1 MKPFAVKREGN
12 DYHDTKLSL
21 GFASA
26 SAIRSQIECESASS
40 ISSLSAFLP
49 ETSFSL
55 MEKAFSHTFPIT
67 EDDFSLAL
75 GMIIN
80 AGQMTNGMD
89 LLHAAE
95 MTPELY
101 DRIQRILCT
110 GQAFTFSELAQNL
123 KTKNITRA
131 RINRALLHCL
141 LSISQDDM
149 ELFRA
154 SDFCLYARILGFK
167 SNASSLLKAVKNN
180 ANIPVIT
187 KLADATTISP
197 TAASLTQAE
206 SNMGFKYSNTN
217 IAYVIGTY
225 DETLNP
231 DPINNKEYK
240 SVSLTY
246 AVSLD
251 DKVLITERGA
261 SNDSVNK
268 APIIDID
275 NSEKVSYNKELF
287 KPWFFYDK
295 TTLVLP
301 INYYLYKAGVHKFT
315 LVYYPSENNSTN
327 KTLKLYLRHYNADDK
342 ATSSTSL
349 QNSDIPSI
357 FYYAYDLRDVFT
369 RYAMAVGS
377 SEYPS
382 SIVVEY
388 VVNPNGL
395 DLEKAETKTVV
406 VERKSIV
413 ETTTD

>member
-1 MKPFAVKREGN
+1 
-12 DYHDTKLSL
+12 
-21 GFASA
+21 
-26 SAIRSQIECESASS
+26 
-40 ISSLSAFLP
+40 
-49 ETSFSL
+49 
-55 MEKAFSHTFPIT
+55 
-67 EDDFSLAL
+67 
-75 GMIIN
+75 MII
-80 AGQMTNGMD
+80 
-89 LLHAAE
+89 LRKLV
-95 MTPELY
+95 
-101 DRIQRILCT
+101 II
-110 GQAFTFSELAQNL
+110 
-123 KTKNITRA
+123 KN
-131 RINRALLHCL
+131 
-141 LSISQDDM
+141 
-149 ELFRA
+149 
-154 SDFCLYARILGFK
+154 
-167 SNASSLLKAVKNN
+167 
-180 ANIPVIT
+180 
-187 KLADATTISP
+187 
-197 TAASLTQAE
+197 
-206 SNMGFKYSNTN
+206 YS
-217 IAYVIGTY
+217 
-225 DETLNP
+225 
-231 DPINNKEYK
+231 
-240 SVSLTY
+240 
-246 AVSLD
+246 
-251 DKVLITERGA
+251 
-261 SNDSVNK
+261 
-268 APIIDID
+268 
-275 NSEKVSYNKELF
+275 

>member
-1 MKPFAVKREGN
+1 MGLAVFRLIFHLILKTMKKRGEYYITQFFYLNLQTLIFIGKMKQLKFLMVALTLLMGISFTSCLNSDN
-12 DYHDTKLSL
+12 DYAPTVG
-21 GFASA
+21 GFVKVGGGM
-26 SAIRSQIECESASS
+26 
-40 ISSLSAFLP
+40 FG
-49 ETSFSL
+49 T
-55 MEKAFSHTFPIT
+55 TFT
-67 EDDFSLAL
+67 MLD
-75 GMIIN
+75 G
-80 AGQMTNGMD
+80 
-89 LLHAAE
+89 
-95 MTPELY
+95 
-101 DRIQRILCT
+101 
-110 GQAFTFSELAQNL
+110 
-123 KTKNITRA
+123 
-131 RINRALLHCL
+131 
-141 LSISQDDM
+141 
-149 ELFRA
+149 
-154 SDFCLYARILGFK
+154 
-167 SNASSLLKAVKNN
+167 
-180 ANIPVIT
+180 
-187 KLADATTISP
+187 ATTISP

-327 KTLKLYLRHYNADDK
+327 
-342 ATSSTSL
+342 
-349 QNSDIPSI
+349 
-357 FYYAYDLRDVFT
+357 
-369 RYAMAVGS
+369 
-377 SEYPS
+377 
-382 SIVVEY
+382 
-388 VVNPNGL
+388 
-395 DLEKAETKTVV
+395 
-406 VERKSIV
+406 
-413 ETTTD
+413 

>member
-1 MKPFAVKREGN
+1 MKKRGEYYITQFFYLNLQTLIFIGKMKQLKFLMVALTLLMGISFTSCLNSDN
-12 DYHDTKLSL
+12 DYAPTVG
-21 GFASA
+21 GFVKVGGGM
-26 SAIRSQIECESASS
+26 
-40 ISSLSAFLP
+40 FG
-49 ETSFSL
+49 T
-55 MEKAFSHTFPIT
+55 TFT
-67 EDDFSLAL
+67 MLD
-75 GMIIN
+75 G
-80 AGQMTNGMD
+80 
-89 LLHAAE
+89 
-95 MTPELY
+95 
-101 DRIQRILCT
+101 
-110 GQAFTFSELAQNL
+110 
-123 KTKNITRA
+123 
-131 RINRALLHCL
+131 
-141 LSISQDDM
+141 
-149 ELFRA
+149 
-154 SDFCLYARILGFK
+154 
-167 SNASSLLKAVKNN
+167 
-180 ANIPVIT
+180 
-187 KLADATTISP
+187 ATTISP

-315 LVYYPSENNSTN
+315 LVYYPSEKNSTN